1 VLYGASCGWLAVRFA
16 AVTLLNPFTGARVEV
31 PPADDGVAAASWMLV
46 SRKDVGRWVLH
57 PEDDYRN
64 AAGGVCS
71 TSTRP
76 TSQGA

>member
-1 VLYGASCGWLAVRFA
+1 
-16 AVTLLNPFTGARVEV
+16 
-31 PPADDGVAAASWMLV
+31 V
-46 SRKDVGRWVLH
+46 SRKDIARWVLH